1 MAIALP
7 ASTHINVVATTLDHT
22 AKTNLGSIRT
32 GSYLSQASMLVY
44 DDILRFQNSTPKVD
58 VIDNLTPTQKKA
70 VYQGIKQIYQ
80 PMYGVS
86 GSQYYDETYFNLLK
100 GYVGSYFYKEYDW
113 FNTDQSLNILE
124 FAALNIGNALYQ
136 FIDAVATDETITEAY
151 NDYAEQAMGTYRAY
165 QQDNANDA
173 FVVRDELKDKRLK
186 IQLYDDPDSSGNAA
200 AGGIVYAGFD
210 PEGELV
216 VWDSESY
223 PSIGTT
229 ADITKFVYNAF
240 EGNTLWFMDEL
251 VGIESDWRAKA
262 SPGIEGN
269 TAYSYVQF
277 TEDSVDTAV
286 NRYIG
291 HLERFNERSLT
302 RDWEPYTIKRG
313 EILDTPEWLTTLRN
327 STGTHEEKLDALT
340 YDEMLALAFVHL
352 HGKNSKDSNFV
363 LMAEGNIEASK
374 DLYKNN
380 HHTNPDAAT
389 LTRLEKFFPHRKQN
403 KYVEVFICSPSS
415 TNDEYWM
422 KKCCVADN
430 EPVTSTSKTPD
441 DVIDCLKQKLSF
453 KSGDDLLAA
462 MYADPEYIKYTGLGS
477 SLITVDDVTSQVAAA
492 DLGAYSSI
500 SSNLSNATLVAGS
513 SYKVIKRSVSTKH
526 NYYFYRT
533 GDSVQTQWLEDVKTE
548 LTTYAADY
556 NCDELCQTIS
566 VWGASGQPTFM
577 VDFFNISSSDANFHT
592 PSGTP
597 MKGFTNGFYANY
609 LVPGGVAV
617 IATRSVEG
625 ARTQLRTLFHEIG
638 GHAAHSTLSWGGIH
652 GTGDGDRKFLTNKQ
666 NTDMRTVYKNS
677 AGLLQYAALLSS
689 SGLSHPAPAGT
700 AAGDFLDKMYNHY
713 PMSYIQALGQYGIED
728 HEEEFLARVYAMMAL
743 NKCITFTDDIWP
755 VMKAI
760 SPQIATIIPLD
771 VAKIIDTEMRDTMKL
786 NKRTYSI

>member
-7 ASTHINVVATTLDHT
+7 ASTHINVVATTFDHI

-389 LTRLEKFFPHRKQN
+389 LTRLERFFPHRKQN
-403 KYVEVFICSPSS
+403 IYADTFICSPSC
-415 TNDEYWM
+415 TPDELWM
-422 KKCCVADN
+422 KKCCVQD
-430 EPVTSTSKTPD
+430 ETDQEKTPD
-441 DVIDCLKQKLSF
+441 DVISALKSKVTF
-453 KSGDDLLAA
+453 KNGDQLFSYLDAE
-462 MYADPEYIKYTGLGS
+462 ADHFEKVFGLN
-477 SLITVDDVTSQVAAA
+477 VVDVTDETANVAAG
-492 DLGAYSSI
+492 DLGAYSSYYFPL
-500 SSNLSNATLVAGS
+500 NEKALSAGS
-513 SYKVIKRSVSTKH
+513 NYKVIKRRTLGVGGFGNRSDF
-526 NYYFYRT
+526 YFYRT
-533 GDSVQTQWLEDVKTE
+533 GGAELTIQEEWLQSLKTE
-548 LTTYAADY
+548 LTDNAEHY
-556 NCDELCQTIS
+556 NCDELCQTI
-566 VWGASGQPTFM
+566 GAWNVGGHPVYILDWFAFTGDDNLLSSKSAFDVVAGFSSGNSEYVAFG
-577 VDFFNISSSDANFHT
+577 VSFND
-592 PSGTP
+592 
-597 MKGFTNGFYANY
+597 
-609 LVPGGVAV
+609 V
-617 IATRSVEG
+617 
-625 ARTQLRTLFHEIG
+625 RTQFRTVAHEVG
-638 GHAAHSTLSWGGIH
+638 GHAGH
-652 GTGDGDRKFLTNKQ
+652 
-666 NTDMRTVYKNS
+666 S
-677 AGLLQYAALLSS
+677 AGWGYDGLLTPAQATALDAVFTNWEVDMLVDFENLKTAGSLTTSDAKIDWLNRYIFFLPMGNLSDLES
-689 SGLSHPAPAGT
+689 
-700 AAGDFLDKMYNHY
+700 FRYN
-713 PMSYIQALGQYGIED
+713 PSNIED
-728 HEEEFLARVYAMMAL
+728 EFLARVYAMMAL

-755 VMKAI
+755 VMKAANSEI
-760 SPQIATIIPLD
+760 GNIIPEAL
-771 VAKIIDTEMRDTMKL
+771 AKEIDTEMREKMLL
-786 NKRTYSI
+786 NYRTYS

>member
-7 ASTHINVVATTLDHT
+7 ASTHINVVATTFDHT

-70 VYQGIKQIYQ
+70 VYQGIKTIYQ

-165 QQDNANDA
+165 QQDGSNIA
-173 FVVRDELKDKRLK
+173 FLVKDELKDKRLK

-200 AGGIVYAGFD
+200 AAGIVYAGFD
-210 PEGELV
+210 AEGELV

-229 ADITKFVYNAF
+229 ADITKFVYNNF
-240 EGNTLWFMDEL
+240 EGNILWFMDEL
-251 VGIESDWRAKA
+251 VGIESDWRAEA

-286 NRYIG
+286 NRYVG
-291 HLERFNERSLT
+291 HLKRFNERSLT

-313 EILDTPEWLTTLRN
+313 DFLDTPEWLTTLKN
-327 STGTHEEKLDALT
+327 STGTHKEKLDALT

-352 HGKNSKDSNFV
+352 HSGKSKDSNFV
-363 LMAEGNIEASK
+363 LLAEGNIEAAK

-389 LTRLEKFFPHRKQN
+389 LTRLERFFPHRKQN
-403 KYVEVFICSPSS
+403 IYADTFICSASCTP
-415 TNDEYWM
+415 DEVWM
-422 KKCCVADN
+422 KKCCVQDQTAQVN
-430 EPVTSTSKTPD
+430 TPD
-441 DVIDCLKQKLSF
+441 DVINALKSKVTL
-453 KSGDDLLAA
+453 KSGDELFSYLEKEAYDLELLFNENVVDVTDETAN
-462 MYADPEYIKYTGLGS
+462 MDPE
-477 SLITVDDVTSQVAAA
+477 
-492 DLGAYSSI
+492 DLGAYSSYHYPL
-500 SSNLSNATLVAGS
+500 NEKALSAGS
-513 SYKVIKRSVSTKH
+513 NYKVIKRQVLGVGGFSLKSDF
-526 NYYFYRT
+526 YFYRT
-533 GDSVQTQWLEDVKTE
+533 GGAE
-548 LTTYAADY
+548 LTIQEEWLQSLKAELTNNAEHY
-556 NCDELCQTIS
+556 NCDELCQTILAWNVGGFPVYILDWFALDVNDDFLS
-566 VWGASGQPTFM
+566 TKSAFGIINGFASGDSKYVVFGSS
-577 VDFFNISSSDANFHT
+577 FNDT
-592 PSGTP
+592 
-597 MKGFTNGFYANY
+597 
-609 LVPGGVAV
+609 
-617 IATRSVEG
+617 
-625 ARTQLRTLFHEIG
+625 RTQFGTVTHEVA
-638 GHAAHSTLSWGGIH
+638 GHAGHLGGW
-652 GTGDGDRKFLTNKQ
+652 GDGDVVLLTTAQNIALDAVYNNWSTEILEDYENLKAAGSLSNPVAREDWLNRYILFLPMAN
-666 NTDMRTVYKNS
+666 
-677 AGLLQYAALLSS
+677 LSS
-689 SGLSHPAPAGT
+689 LEST
-700 AAGDFLDKMYNHY
+700 
-713 PMSYIQALGQYGIED
+713 SYDARNIED
-728 HEEEFLARVYAMMAL
+728 ELLARIYSIMAL

-755 VMKAI
+755 VMKAANAE
-760 SPQIATIIPLD
+760 IATIIPESL
-771 VAKIIDTEMRDTMKL
+771 AKEIDTEMREKMLL
-786 NKRTYSI
+786 NYRTYS